1 MFKSGWI
8 LFVLVM
14 LLSVAVVSCQTVVSE
29 PASPS
34 DETTLAPSPA
44 ETTDGSLV
52 GDGWK
57 YGQTP
62 QSYNTG
68 DNQVPASEEEVQ
80 RVTDELQNLGDN
92 QTVEDNLLNEVESE
106 PAESGE

>member
-1 MFKSGWI
+1 MKRFKSGVI
-8 LFVLVM
+8 LMILVAI
-14 LLSVAVVSCQTVVSE
+14 LATSISCISCQTGSE
-29 PASPS
+29 PVPTN
-34 DETTLAPSPA
+34 ETPAVLAPSPA

-68 DNQVPASEEEVQ
+68 DNQIPASEEEVQ
-80 RVTDELQNLGDN
+80 RVKDSLKEL
-92 QTVEDNLLNEVESE
+92 ESE
-106 PAESGE
+106 E

>member
-1 MFKSGWI
+1 MKRFKCGVI
-8 LFVLVM
+8 LMILVAI
-14 LLSVAVVSCQTVVSE
+14 LVTSISCISCQAGSEIKTVDALE
-29 PASPS
+29 TPA
-34 DETTLAPSPA
+34 LAPSPA

-68 DNQVPASEEEVQ
+68 DNQLPASEEEVQ
-80 RVTDELQNLGDN
+80 RVKDSLKEL
-92 QTVEDNLLNEVESE
+92 ESE
-106 PAESGE
+106 E

>member
-1 MFKSGWI
+1 MKRFKSGVI
-8 LFVLVM
+8 LMILVAI
-14 LLSVAVVSCQTVVSE
+14 LATSISCISCQTGSE
-29 PASPS
+29 PVPTN
-34 DETTLAPSPA
+34 ETPALAPSPA

-68 DNQVPASEEEVQ
+68 DNQIPASEEEVQ
-80 RVTDELQNLGDN
+80 RVKDSLKEL
-92 QTVEDNLLNEVESE
+92 ESE
-106 PAESGE
+106 E

>member
-1 MFKSGWI
+1 MLKYGVVLMI
-8 LFVLVM
+8 L
-14 LLSVAVVSCQTVVSE
+14 VAILATSISCISCQIGSEIKTVDAPQAVILS
-29 PASPS
+29 
-34 DETTLAPSPA
+34 PSPA

-68 DNQVPASEEEVQ
+68 SNQVPASAEEVQ
-80 RVTDELQNLGDN
+80 RVQEELKIESMTDN
-92 QTVEDNLLNEVESE
+92 SF
-106 PAESGE
+106 